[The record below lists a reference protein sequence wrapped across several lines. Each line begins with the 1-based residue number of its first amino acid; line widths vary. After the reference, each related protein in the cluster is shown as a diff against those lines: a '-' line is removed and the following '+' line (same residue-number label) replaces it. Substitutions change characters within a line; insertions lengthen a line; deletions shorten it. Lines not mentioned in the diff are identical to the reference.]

1 MVAIQ
6 TSNVIDDGYT
16 RRAYIKPDE
25 HGLHS
30 GLLIEYRPMTAEQAE
45 DLDHCLSKV
54 EGGKAIRL
62 MVAAIT
68 KQLVSWSE
76 VDEKSKVERP
86 VTQENVARM
95 PRLLLVSLRQLVQ
108 GLWLGDLVPEP
119 TSQEATDYAQGL
131 MAVVDGKAPGPEQ
144 LEADRKN

>member
-1 MVAIQ
+1 VAIQ
-6 TSNVIDDGYT
+6 TSNVIADGYT

-25 HGLHS
+25 HGLHT
-30 GLLIEYRPMTAEQAE
+30 GLSIEYRPMTAEQAE

-86 VTQENVARM
+86 VTQENVARL

-131 MAVVDGKAPGPEQ
+131 MAVVDGKAPGTEQ
-144 LEADRKN
+144 LAADRKN